1 METFK
6 QSMAGFFR
14 SAPVL
19 TAASQFRRLPFFLA
33 ILIVACGA
41 AESRASYP
49 ATVLADTPAAYWRL
63 GETAGNVAFDSSE
76 NGRNAT
82 YAGPKLGQPGALVGD
97 NNAAVLFNAYEKD
110 AIQCADSTGL
120 VPGLDSWAVEA
131 WVKVGW
137 SGRDMEIVSWYPGAY
152 EIGHDSYYKLA
163 ISNEGAPRYSVRD
176 VNGYSIDL
184 LAPTLVADD
193 AWHHLVGAIDRPG
206 SKLRLYVDGAQVA
219 SAPLGSLGLIYDRE
233 IPLNIGLQQRFWTSD
248 SKPLEGKVDEVALYR
263 RALSN
268 DQVLLHYQVGR
279 GLLNDSDQDGVFDV
293 ADSCP
298 DTPPGVTVDASG
310 CQLVAQ
316 CSAEQIELAVQNAV
330 AAKDAII
337 AEKDA
342 LLAQKDS
349 TISSLN
355 ADVNSLLAAVAAKD
369 EAISALNAKTASM
382 YTKEQ
387 LDAAVQQAE
396 AAKDAVIQE
405 KELAV
410 AALSATVAELQ
421 KVVATKDGLIGKMQ
435 QDLLVN
441 ITALNAAVTAR
452 DQKISDLN
460 ASIDKLYSQAQL
472 EKAAADASAAAQQSV
487 MRKISANLGLTFGIA
502 GYIIPGSTV
511 DGQVANLTRAID
523 SLPKGQ
529 TDKLE
534 QMLAPLP

>member
-6 QSMAGFFR
+6 QFVAGL
-14 SAPVL
+14 SLSEPGV
-19 TAASQFRRLPFFLA
+19 TAASQFRRLPVLLA
-33 ILIVACGA
+33 LLMVASGA
-41 AESRASYP
+41 AESMASYP

-63 GETAGNVAFDSSE
+63 GETAGNVAYDSSE

-82 YAGPKLGQPGALVGD
+82 YGGPNLGQPGALVGD
-97 NNAAVLFNAYEKD
+97 HNSSVLFNAYEKD
-110 AIQCADSTGL
+110 FIQRADSTGL

-137 SGRDMEIVSWYPGAY
+137 SGEEMEIVSWYPGGY

-163 ISNEGAPRYSVRD
+163 ISNQGAPRYFVRD
-176 VNGYSIDL
+176 ANGYSIDL

-193 AWHHLVGAIDRPG
+193 SWHHLVGAIDRPG

-219 SAPLGSLGLIYDRE
+219 SAPLGSLGLIYDSG

-248 SKPLEGKVDEVALYR
+248 SKPLEGTVDEVALYR
-263 RALSN
+263 SALSN
-268 DQVLLHYQVGR
+268 DRVLLHYQVGR
-279 GLLNDSDQDGVFDV
+279 GLLNDSDQDGVLDL

-298 DTPPGVTVDASG
+298 NTPPGVTVDASG

-316 CSAEQIELAVQNAV
+316 CSAEQIDLAVQNAI

-342 LLAQKDS
+342 LLAQKDD

-369 EAISALNAKTASM
+369 EAISALNEKTAAM

-387 LDAAVQQAE
+387 LDAAVKGAE
-396 AAKDAVIQE
+396 AAKDAVIGE

-410 AALSATVAELQ
+410 VALSATVAELQ
-421 KVVATKDGLIGKMQ
+421 NVVATKDSLISKMQ
-435 QDLLVN
+435 QDMLVN
-441 ITALNAAVTAR
+441 ITALSAAVTAR

-460 ASIDKLYSQAQL
+460 TSIAKLYSQAQL
-472 EKAAADASAAAQQSV
+472 EKAAVDASAAAQQSV
-487 MRKISANLGLTFGIA
+487 MRKISANLGVTFGIA
-502 GYIIPGSTV
+502 GYIIPGATV
-511 DGQVANLTRAID
+511 DGQIANLTRAID

-534 QMLAPLP
+534 QMLAP